1 MKRQASLPH
10 NQIESEIA
18 PVVLGTSDSQLK
30 DKSDGGCLHLRSSVT
45 TSENFF
51 LK

>member
-18 PVVLGTSDSQLK
+18 PVVLGLSTERQIRWGVFTLAK
-30 DKSDGGCLHLRSSVT
+30 
-45 TSENFF
+45 
-51 LK
+51 